1 MEHKSLHATILALSA
16 VAIIAILFFRTELN
30 FEINSPETQDDV
42 ITVSGEGKV
51 YAIPDVLELAVSVS
65 KNDKKSNVS
74 WEYVQGKSKEI
85 KDILKKYNVEEKNI
99 QTTYLSINPN
109 HYTPDGIYLKTP
121 TFTTTQS
128 LSIRVEELQDKTDIA
143 SQIID
148 DMASIPDVLID
159 SINFDI
165 KDKTELYTQAR
176 ELAYKKA
183 YQKAKELTALGDLK
197 IVSTKNINEGGRSP
211 YPYARTMQNQAFA
224 EQDASAVANTGA
236 LFTGQMEITSNLEV
250 VYEVE

>member
-1 MEHKSLHATILALSA
+1 MEHKSLHTTILALSA

-30 FEINSPETQDDV
+30 FEINSPATQDDV

-51 YAIPDVLELAVSVS
+51 YATPDVLELAVSVS
-65 KNDKKSNVS
+65 KDDKKSNVS
-74 WEYVQGKSKEI
+74 WEYVQGKFQEI
-85 KDILKKYNVEEKNI
+85 KNVLKKYNIEEKNI
-99 QTTYLSINPN
+99 QTTSLSINPN
-109 HYTPDGIYLKTP
+109 HYTPEGIYLKTP
-121 TFTTTQS
+121 TFRTNQS
-128 LSIRVEELQDKTDIA
+128 LSIRVEGLRDKTEIA

-148 DMASIPDVLID
+148 EMASVPDVLID
-159 SINFDI
+159 NISFDI

-183 YQKAKELTALGDLK
+183 YQKAQELTNLGNLK
-197 IVSTKNINEGGRSP
+197 IVSTKNINEGGNP
-211 YPYARTMQNQAFA
+211 YPYGRNMMNQAFN
-224 EQDASAVANTGA
+224 EQDASAPANTGS